1 MGSLAGA
8 AHLLKCT
15 EDVLSLSHVQQK
27 CTVDHKGK
35 RQIHSLAKHS
45 SEARKRGLTIPQPE
59 QCSVVGDGKVTKGIT
74 GLWQPS
80 VHSDV
85 AF

>member
-35 RQIHSLAKHS
+35 RQIHSLAKQS
-45 SEARKRGLTIPQPE
+45 SEARKRGLTIPQLE
-59 QCSVVGDGKVTKGIT
+59 RAQLGVTEK
-74 GLWQPS
+74 LPKE
-80 VHSDV
+80 
-85 AF
+85 